1 MPDNPGGPV
10 AVRRESMARTLLWGL
25 PILAALSAGAEAAC
39 TRPEPPPPESKPA
52 KPPLPQ
58 KPACL
63 NAKEGCP
70 GWEAYT
76 YNDAV
81 KAYNAQAQAFRPL
94 AEAYVQKLNAYV
106 KASSDYAQCEVKT
119 LQ

>member
-1 MPDNPGGPV
+1 MRN
-10 AVRRESMARTLLWGL
+10 TLLV
-25 PILAALSAGAEAAC
+25 LALTLSGPAAAAC
-39 TRPEPPPPESKPA
+39 TAPVPPPAAERPQKPE
-52 KPPLPQ
+52 LPQ

-63 NAKEGCP
+63 DAKGGCP

-76 YNDAV
+76 YSDQI
-81 KAYNAQAQAFRPL
+81 KAYNAQIQAFRPI

-106 KASSDYAQCEVKT
+106 KASGAYAQCEVQA

>member
-1 MPDNPGGPV
+1 MRIRILR
-10 AVRRESMARTLLWGL
+10 AAALGL
-25 PILAALSAGAEAAC
+25 GALLSAGAARAAC
-39 TRPEPPPPESKPA
+39 TLPEPPPATARPT
-52 KPPLPQ
+52 KPPPPA

-63 NAKEGCP
+63 DAKGGCP
-70 GWEAYT
+70 GWEAYS

-81 KAYNAQAQAFRPL
+81 KAYNEKVAAFRPL
-94 AEAYVQKLNAYV
+94 AEAYVKALNAYV